1 MVIPTFQQSN
11 SALTTASLSK
21 LFRDGLL
28 SAVIPAPSINKP
40 RMNMPAFKAMTSMAK
55 RPMTRLMAP
64 QTMPR
69 TAALRMVLRAQT
81 TSRAWFW
88 AESKT
93 GWCDI
98 ALVLSKR
105 NAEKASSKRS
115 PFWRDAKVRG
125 GLALRAPH
133 QSLTQHDICSST
145 PACRSNLNS
154 RPICKCT
161 NSKGTRERAVE
172 LQADL
177 SDYNCLKD
185 TLLAAPESGT
195 YLHKNICMKL
205 KFYGTRGSIP
215 ICDAGF

>member
-40 RMNMPAFKAMTSMAK
+40 RMNMPAFKAMTWMAK

-98 ALVLSKR
+98 DSGLEQTECRKGVEQKESVLAR
-105 NAEKASSKRS
+105 
-115 PFWRDAKVRG
+115 RG
-125 GLALRAPH
+125 YRGERRCGQLGYLWSAISRVWAGKDVVLGFLSWLALYRVP
-133 QSLTQHDICSST
+133 
-145 PACRSNLNS
+145 
-154 RPICKCT
+154 
-161 NSKGTRERAVE
+161 
-172 LQADL
+172 QAGCPGKRD
-177 SDYNCLKD
+177 
-185 TLLAAPESGT
+185 
-195 YLHKNICMKL
+195 
-205 KFYGTRGSIP
+205 
-215 ICDAGF
+215 